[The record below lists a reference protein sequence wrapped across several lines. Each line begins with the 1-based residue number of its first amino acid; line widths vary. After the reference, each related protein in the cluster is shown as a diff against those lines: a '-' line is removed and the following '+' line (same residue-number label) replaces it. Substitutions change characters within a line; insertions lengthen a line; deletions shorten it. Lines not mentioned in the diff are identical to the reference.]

1 MTSRGHSG
9 GEPTDLECR
18 IAAYV
23 TGDLPADER
32 AALERALDGD
42 AELAREVAGLR
53 DAADRVRALP
63 VAEASPGLAD
73 AVMARIAAAPADG
86 GGRGGERRFPRV
98 FGGAAAWRRMAAL
111 ALFAAL
117 SAAVVARAVRRAP
130 EPSAEREGAVSGAVR
145 WLERTQEPG
154 GGWDPVK
161 WGGKP
166 EFEVSLTGMSLLVL
180 LELRGPGQPQGARPA
195 ARHAAGF
202 LLSRQN
208 ADGSIGPAGEA
219 ALYNHG
225 IATVALLRSYL
236 ADPQPRVK
244 TALDSALQ
252 FICRAQ
258 SASGGWGYTAGAD
271 REPNTSLSVWQI
283 QALMLGER
291 AGWTFPAHN
300 LQRGLRWLDGM
311 GSSDGTFGYHA
322 AGDSASRSD
331 GLTAMAASCLF
342 PARAGRAPDAG
353 GDGPLRRAVAK
364 IGAGGGAAS
373 DFYSGYFV
381 ATALAAGADPAY
393 GRILARVQ
401 RSLLDRRTRDTTLR
415 GTWDPADRWGGAG
428 GRVYATAMAA
438 LSLCKSPQG

>member
-1 MTSRGHSG
+1 MTSRGFSD
-9 GEPTDLECR
+9 GEPTDRECR

-32 AALERALDGD
+32 AALERAMAGD
-42 AELAREVAGLR
+42 AELAREVASMC
-53 DAADRVRALP
+53 DAAERVRALP

-73 AVMARIAAAPADG
+73 AVMARIAAAPANG
-86 GGRGGERRFPRV
+86 GGRGGERRLPLV
-98 FGGAAAWRRMAAL
+98 LGGAAAWRRMAAL
-111 ALFAAL
+111 ALIAAL
-117 SAAVVARAVRRAP
+117 SAAVIARAVRRGR
-130 EPSAEREGAVSGAVR
+130 EPAAEREDAVSGALA
-145 WLERTQEPG
+145 WLERTQEPA
-154 GGWDPVK
+154 GGWNPVK

-166 EFEVSLTGMSLLVL
+166 EFEVSLTGMSLLAL
-180 LELRGPGQPQGARPA
+180 MELRGQGQSESARSA
-195 ARHAAGF
+195 ARRAAGF
-202 LLSRQN
+202 LLTRQN
-208 ADGSIGPAGEA
+208 ADGSIGPGGEA

-236 ADPQPRVK
+236 ADPQQRVK
-244 TALDSALQ
+244 AALDSALQ

-258 SASGGWGYTAGAD
+258 SASGGWGYTAGTD

-311 GSSDGTFGYHA
+311 ASSDGTFGYHA

-342 PARAGRAPDAG
+342 PARAGRAPDDG
-353 GDGPLRRAVAK
+353 SDGPLRRAVAR
-364 IGAGGGAAS
+364 IGAGSGAVS

-381 ATALAAGADPAY
+381 ASALATGADPAY
-393 GRILARVQ
+393 DRFLARMQ
-401 RSLLDRRTRDTTLR
+401 RSLLDRRTRDATLR